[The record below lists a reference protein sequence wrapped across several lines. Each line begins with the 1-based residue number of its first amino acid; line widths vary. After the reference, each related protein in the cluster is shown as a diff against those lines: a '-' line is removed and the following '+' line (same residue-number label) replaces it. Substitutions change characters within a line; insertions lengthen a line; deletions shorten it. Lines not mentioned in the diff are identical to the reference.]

1 MMTVTLGKLPLPPL
15 TQEHAAH
22 LPPTATVSV
31 PSVKPVYPKVAPMS
45 VSHTKVSQAYT
56 LMTLRLENG
65 AF

>member
-1 MMTVTLGKLPLPPL
+1 MTVTVGKPPLPPL

-22 LPPTATVSV
+22 LPPTATVTMPCV
-31 PSVKPVYPKVAPMS
+31 TPVYPNVTPIS

-65 AF
+65 AC